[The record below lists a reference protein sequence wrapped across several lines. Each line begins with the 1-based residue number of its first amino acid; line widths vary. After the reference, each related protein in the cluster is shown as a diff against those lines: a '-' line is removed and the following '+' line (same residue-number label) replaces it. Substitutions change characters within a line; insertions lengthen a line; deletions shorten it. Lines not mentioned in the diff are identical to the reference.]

1 METRRPRYHALLIAG
16 RFAGRAG
23 REAPPMLRML
33 GRIGEALL
41 AAGAGWRITRL
52 DPHGAGD
59 AMVTPANA
67 ERALRGIERDAP
79 DVALVVAAGSI
90 VVMADGEPALLTD
103 RAWGE
108 SALSG
113 EGAIPLA
120 MLRAAHRASHLIIIV
135 AGWSIEPPA
144 RDATAR
150 WLAVVETRRPT
161 DLVAVGADAR
171 VIEALHGGL
180 VGGAIDGATGTIT
193 VASLGEHLARRV
205 PSLAIASSSHAM
217 ELGRP
222 PIAASTLRSRSSAT
236 MLEPDDLT
244 GTTLPGRFRLDA
256 RLAGGGFGTVYR
268 AKQLAVARDVA
279 VKVLHGDLDASSSAG
294 RLFVHEIQ
302 SVGRID
308 HPNVVRIHH
317 ADITPEGRPFFA
329 MELLDGRDLEQIIA
343 SEGRLSI
350 ERAVALGRQ
359 LLLGLGAAHAA
370 GLVHADIKPANAV
383 IVAGQ
388 AGERLVLVDFG
399 LSRLHVAE
407 SASLSVGGTP
417 AYMAPEQLSDERIDA
432 RSDLFSTALV
442 LVTLLTGWR
451 RRTQDEL
458 VPPLEDVA
466 SPALRE
472 VLRRALALDPDA
484 RYQTALEMEDALAA
498 AIATSSVPTPP
509 PRRRIAPYVALGIA
523 AVAGTVALTVFGRDA
538 SRQTAAQP
546 APASSTT
553 EMPDFPAR
561 PTIVVGG
568 SGTLLW
574 GFFAPLASFLEIS
587 GELVIPIT
595 SQNDVGSGG
604 ALNALR
610 AGTFD
615 IALLSRRAAP
625 DTLADARAAGKV
637 LVEVAI
643 GFDETALFVHRD
655 NPIRSIDVADLRAHL
670 CCGDGELL
678 RPFSWAE
685 LGAATKPLSTEPVS
699 WIAFG
704 RTPDRKREVTTAT
717 LALADEW
724 LCAPARLCAS
734 DIDPVIQAN
743 EVLPTLVK
751 DARVLALS
759 SRSFATDQVAAVVI
773 RDREHHTRLDGR
785 KAFWIYALVDAQAPI
800 PPSICRLFRVVLDPS
815 VAERLSTIGKAA
827 GLPDALRVRQRAAL
841 GLDDGTCGVEPATSL
856 ADADHRVLSP
866 IGDELEVPARWIP
879 DVSSG
884 GDRNR

>member
-1 METRRPRYHALLIAG
+1 
-16 RFAGRAG
+16 
-23 REAPPMLRML
+23 MLRML

-67 ERALRGIERDAP
+67 ERALRGIDRDAP

-150 WLAVVETRRPT
+150 WLAVVETRRAT
-161 DLVAVGADAR
+161 DLVAVGADAQ

-180 VGGAIDGATGTIT
+180 AGGAIDDATGTIT
-193 VASLGEHLARRV
+193 LASLGEHLARRV
-205 PSLAIASSSHAM
+205 PSLAIASSSHAV

-222 PIAASTLRSRSSAT
+222 SLAASTLRSRSVAT
-236 MLEPDDLT
+236 KLEPDDLT

-329 MELLDGRDLEQIIA
+329 MELLDGHDLEQIIA
-343 SEGRLSI
+343 RDGRLPI

-383 IVAGQ
+383 IVPGR

-417 AYMAPEQLSDERIDA
+417 AYMAPEQLNDERIDA

-451 RRTQDEL
+451 RRTQEEL
-458 VPPLEDVA
+458 VPPLEDIA
-466 SPALRE
+466 PPAVQD
-472 VLRRALALDPDA
+472 VLRRALALDPEA
-484 RYQTALEMEDALAA
+484 RYQTALEMEAALAA
-498 AIATSSVPTPP
+498 AVAVPAR
-509 PRRRIAPYVALGIA
+509 PRRRRTVPYVALGIA
-523 AVAGTVALTVFGRDA
+523 AVAGTLAVAVLRRDA
-538 SRQTAAQP
+538 PRQTAAQP

-670 CCGDGELL
+670 CCRDGEFL
-678 RPFSWAE
+678 RPVSWAD
-685 LGAATKPLSTEPVS
+685 LGATTKPLSTQAVS

-724 LCAPARLCAS
+724 LCAPGRLCAS
-734 DIDPVIQAN
+734 DIDPIIQAN

-759 SRSFATDQVAAVVI
+759 SRSFATDQVAAVAI
-773 RDREHHTRLDGR
+773 RDREHHTVLDGR
-785 KAFWIYALVDAQAPI
+785 KAFWIYALVDARAPI
-800 PPSICRLFRVVLDPS
+800 PPPICRLFRVVLDPS
-815 VAERLSTIGKAA
+815 VAERLGTIGKAA
-827 GLPDALRVRQRAAL
+827 GLPDPVRLRQRAAL
-841 GLDDGTCGVEPATSL
+841 GLDDGTCGVTPATTL
-856 ADADHRVLSP
+856 ADADRRILSP
-866 IGDELEVPARWIP
+866 IADDLEVPTRWIP

-884 GDRNR
+884 ADRNR